1 MWKRFAKGIAPA
13 EINLLMESSMWLFLI
28 PFLPRQKNQEWNN
41 DSLPSNATSQSER
54 SDGLRGLE
62 TGQVGLGP
70 PPTTSVWK
78 VGKGGKMDFSLE
90 SIFTGDGMREGYFS
104 RISILQNGA
113 LRRPHREPAIC
124 PLKEDNLI
132 WKEKAPMSLLSCG
145 FTNWSHTRFWYCHA
159 NC

>member
-41 DSLPSNATSQSER
+41 DSLPSNTTSQSER
-54 SDGLRGLE
+54 SDGLRGLK
-62 TGQVGLGP
+62 TGQVGLDP

-90 SIFTGDGMREGYFS
+90 SIFKGMGWGKVISPASQSYKTG
-104 RISILQNGA
+104 
-113 LRRPHREPAIC
+113 P
-124 PLKEDNLI
+124 
-132 WKEKAPMSLLSCG
+132 
-145 FTNWSHTRFWYCHA
+145 
-159 NC
+159 